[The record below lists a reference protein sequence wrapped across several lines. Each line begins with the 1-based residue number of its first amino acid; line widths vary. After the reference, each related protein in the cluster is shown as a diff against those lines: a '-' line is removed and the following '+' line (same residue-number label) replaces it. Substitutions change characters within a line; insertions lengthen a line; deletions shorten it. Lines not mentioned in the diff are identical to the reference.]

1 MNTKIDNIGVLIRSE
16 RTRRGMT
23 QEELGERVGVGKA
36 QISKI
41 ESGRWIDDPYCY
53 KSAGHIG
60 PVGIGALADHGS
72 RRSAHNWLYCG
83 QHK

>member
-41 ESGRWIDDPYCY
+41 ESGR
-53 KSAGHIG
+53 
-60 PVGIGALADHGS
+60 GIGRLGRCGGIEYEIYPHG
-72 RRSAHNWLYCG
+72 G
-83 QHK
+83 

>member
-36 QISKI
+36 QISKV
-41 ESGRWIDDPYCY
+41 ESGRGLTIRTVTKVLDALGL
-53 KSAGHIG
+53 SA
-60 PVGIGALADHGS
+60 
-72 RRSAHNWLYCG
+72 
-83 QHK
+83 

>member
-41 ESGRWIDDPYCY
+41 ESGRGLTIRTVTKVLD
-53 KSAGHIG
+53 A
-60 PVGIGALADHGS
+60 
-72 RRSAHNWLYCG
+72 
-83 QHK
+83 